1 MSDKFTEFSC
11 ESCGAN
17 LSLPKGKTSIT
28 CGFCDTLNK
37 PDLKN
42 VKPKNKTKIL
52 MYNAVEATKWEE
64 VSKYATTLLEE
75 DPSDFQSWF

>member
-1 MSDKFTEFSC
+1 MNHVALIFIT
-11 ESCGAN
+11 
-17 LSLPKGKTSIT
+17 KGKTSIT

-52 MYNAVEATKWEE
+52 MYNAVEATNWEE
-64 VSKYATTLLEE
+64 VSKYATTLLE
-75 DPSDFQSWF
+75 